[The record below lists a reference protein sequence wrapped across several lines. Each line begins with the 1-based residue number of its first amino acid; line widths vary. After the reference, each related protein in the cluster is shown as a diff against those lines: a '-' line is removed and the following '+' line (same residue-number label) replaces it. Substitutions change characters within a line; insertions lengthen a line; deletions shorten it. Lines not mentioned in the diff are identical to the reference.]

1 MIGCNK
7 SCSITSGRAH
17 GCPDEVWVLLAR
29 KKRKVGTKGRQQV
42 NTMAAKQ
49 TIPKPSAF
57 LLLLNLQLGQ
67 AQWRQFVSVL
77 FGVRLKLSQ
86 HSFGSWLCSLVRAQW
101 TPLGPVSLG
110 LRSGSWKHWKTPSL
124 TYGPGLTSS
133 QQLGLLQPFFLS
145 ILFPCALSRMGGGFR
160 VAGLLTH
167 VSSRIPRCGLRER
180 ERERERESKGEKE
193 GGMEGGRERNKE
205 KSRKKEIGRKKN
217 ILHTDLLPITKSNPN
232 GLWT

>member
-29 KKRKVGTKGRQQV
+29 KKRKVGTKGQQQV

-49 TIPKPSAF
+49 NIPKPSAF

-101 TPLGPVSLG
+101 TPLRPVSLG
-110 LRSGSWKHWKTPSL
+110 LSSGS
-124 TYGPGLTSS
+124 
-133 QQLGLLQPFFLS
+133 
-145 ILFPCALSRMGGGFR
+145 
-160 VAGLLTH
+160 
-167 VSSRIPRCGLRER
+167 
-180 ERERERESKGEKE
+180 
-193 GGMEGGRERNKE
+193 
-205 KSRKKEIGRKKN
+205 
-217 ILHTDLLPITKSNPN
+217 
-232 GLWT
+232 